1 MGQEL
6 IREGL
11 FITGLGL
18 LSIILSVG
26 IKTLGQ
32 WLPGTTS
39 DGVALAI
46 VLIPS
51 LVLALILG
59 WRSLQAKP
67 EM

>member
-1 MGQEL
+1 MAQEL

-39 DGVALAI
+39 HGVALFI

-59 WRSLQAKP
+59 WRSLQAKS
-67 EM
+67 EA

>member
-67 EM
+67 EV

>member
-51 LVLALILG
+51 LLLALILG

-67 EM
+67 EV